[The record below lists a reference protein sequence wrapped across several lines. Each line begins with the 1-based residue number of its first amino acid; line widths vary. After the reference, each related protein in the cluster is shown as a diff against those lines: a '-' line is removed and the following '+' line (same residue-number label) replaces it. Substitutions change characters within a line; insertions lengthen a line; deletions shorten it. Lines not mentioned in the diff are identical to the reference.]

1 MSNPAHGSSKK
12 KDSKGT
18 RALKFGSAKEAVEP
32 CAWREVSPDAI
43 KATIDQLT
51 LARGAIMFTRS
62 GDGGVLGIRVYH
74 DDVQTETIWARPD
87 EMDGILF
94 EIHETFKEGY
104 NNGE

>member
-12 KDSKGT
+12 KASKGT
-18 RALKFGSAKEAVEP
+18 RTLKFGSAKDVVEP
-32 CAWREVSPDAI
+32 CSWSEVNPEALQ
-43 KATIDQLT
+43 ATVTQLT
-51 LARGAIMFTRS
+51 LAQGAIMFTRS

-87 EMDGILF
+87 EMDSILF

>member
-12 KDSKGT
+12 KNSKGART
-18 RALKFGSAKEAVEP
+18 LKFGSAKETVEP
-32 CAWREVSPDAI
+32 CTWSEVNPTAI
-43 KATIDQLT
+43 QATIEQLT
-51 LARGAIMFTRS
+51 LASGAIMFTRS

-87 EMDGILF
+87 EMDTILF